1 MVFDIDIQSVFRNK
15 IDSLLT
21 TASWTEEL
29 KQLLG
34 ITGVSPVWD
43 DVPAWYFWIDG
54 APGVYALVLE
64 EAFEKTENAS
74 TLHGLFSLKCYPFS
88 GREEFAGFSFVE
100 RELVTSKFFDATNTP
115 QFEHRASIPSSL
127 FVIGAVECV
136 LDRENR
142 WSLFTLESQDLMRA
156 RYEAEILED
165 YPLID
170 LSRFYCSGD
179 VGRSIQ
185 AWDVSYLLFDRIVSL
200 WAHFGKK
207 SPSKVVLERSF
218 GFEHVYTDS
227 GEWSCQESPDR
238 EIRSLSVLFGESPG
252 QGTSEAIFR
261 NDPPTPGVTVLYP
274 SESQCS
280 CPTHDHQPSGVSP
293 YMNCLW
299 WTIPESNF
307 TSELSSPCG
316 CS

>member
-1 MVFDIDIQSVFRNK
+1 LTIDIQSVFRNK
-15 IDSLLT
+15 LDSLLT

-34 ITGVSPVWD
+34 MTGVSPVWD

-54 APGVYALVLE
+54 APGVYALALE
-64 EAFEKTENAS
+64 EVFEKSEDATA
-74 TLHGLFSLKCYPFS
+74 LHGLFSLKCYPFS

-115 QFEHRASIPSSL
+115 QFEHRTSIPPSL
-127 FVIGAVECV
+127 FVVGAVECV

-142 WSLFTLESQDLMRA
+142 WSLLTLESQDVMRA
-156 RYEAEILED
+156 RYEAETLED

-179 VGRSIQ
+179 IGRSIQ
-185 AWDVSYLLFDRIVSL
+185 AWDLSYLLFDRLVSL
-200 WAHFGKK
+200 WAHFGGMP
-207 SPSKVVLERSF
+207 PSKVVLERSP

-227 GEWSCQESPDR
+227 GEWSCEENPDR
-238 EIRSLSVLFGESPG
+238 EIRSLSVLFGESDG
-252 QGTSEAIFR
+252 QCTSDEIVTC
-261 NDPPTPGVTVLYP
+261 DPHALGITVLYP
-274 SESQCS
+274 SDSQCS
-280 CPTHDHQPSGVSP
+280 CSAHGHHPPEGSSYV
-293 YMNCLW
+293 NRLW
-299 WTIPESNF
+299 WTIPASNF
-307 TSELSSPCG
+307 KSELCSTCG